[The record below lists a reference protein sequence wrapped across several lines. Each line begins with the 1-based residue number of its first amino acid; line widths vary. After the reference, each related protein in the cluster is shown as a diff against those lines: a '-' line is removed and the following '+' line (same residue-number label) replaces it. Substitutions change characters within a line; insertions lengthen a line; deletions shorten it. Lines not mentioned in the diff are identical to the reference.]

1 MVKTKGFK
9 PQELGRDDQLK
20 TTLERRAKYKTDL
33 LEEARIEALRYAPVS
48 DLKAFS
54 DDIVAYTTKHI
65 LNVNE
70 AFRGLNISSAKM
82 LDLLEIDLS
91 YLANIQ
97 IQYEQNSAEVFWN
110 DKGMPYTKVVESDYT
125 FYTKNEDENRKLQ
138 LINNFITALDGLES
152 LVAIQKVRFMQISS
166 GLLYVDMAT
175 GKLKINKQ
183 MFTAL

>member
-1 MVKTKGFK
+1 MTS
-9 PQELGRDDQLK
+9 
-20 TTLERRAKYKTDL
+20 L
-33 LEEARIEALRYAPVS
+33 L
-48 DLKAFS
+48 
-54 DDIVAYTTKHI
+54 I
-65 LNVNE
+65 LNGPN
-70 AFRGLNISSAKM
+70 LN
-82 LDLLEIDLS
+82 LLGTRQPEIYGHVTLKDIEKLCQDKAIAS
-91 YLANIQ
+91 NIQ
-97 IQYEQNSAEVFWN
+97 IQFEQNTAEVFWN
-110 DKGMPYTKVVESDYT
+110 DKGMPYTKVVEADYT